1 MTYKGTIDED
11 KQLVLSRPLSEM
23 DKKLIRVAYLN
34 PDLRYAAMRIVAD
47 NSTNKLKQFAG
58 DRKWKNPETSN
69 LIGLDRVMELA
80 TQDKMWAKAIVK
92 KVTEEYKKQEGA
104 SEGGGDTKIQN
115 KIVKKLK
122 GEVESEIKKFKGA
135 GKDITNPKDRAEFEA
150 YLDEKL
156 RPAQEEVYRE
166 RIKKATGL
174 VDQEFKK
181 ASEGLLGTGVKKA
194 LSKTFEEM
202 GLDKLAN
209 VLKPSAPKN
218 IGAKEIAGVGL
229 FAQIASSVGG
239 LLGGGSAVA
248 PVAVAPVAVGAK
260 AVAPVVAVGAK
271 AVATGGILSS
281 IVSGAT
287 ALVASPFVIGAG
299 LALSYRVY
307 QNYKNTPEGEKRAKL
322 KEEFNKKKEELVK
335 KLERERK
342 YEDIGKEEATNEGI
356 KEFFKD
362 ETFDDDILGDD
373 LTIKELLDISQDG
386 DIEEKER
393 AKKILEEKKKEYMG
407 AKYTREKL
415 LLQET
420 KNKKFKTPDGK
431 RITVKEMIDM
441 EEEGDSW
448 ATNKLKDLRHTIEGP
463 EELGEEESEK
473 EKEDRILRQRGQLDM
488 STIQDKTESDL
499 ERDLALMS
507 FDEVNDVQEDLMK
520 QTKKK
525 REPKAP
531 INKKKRTTTKSDS
544 GISSEDAKTVLEAIS
559 KIRKEQESME
569 DKYKNETWENPE
581 GRIIKFNTLKKI
593 FGDSTHKH
601 HDWAVSEWKRLK
613 SKINKKGADQDK
625 EINKIVKDKFESALT
640 VDPTIIELFKS
651 VSTDGKF
658 DEGKLEEIM
667 KGVSELGKLLNS
679 EESTKKK
686 ASLSRESLIKLAYY
700 NPDKRS
706 QILKLLL
713 K

>member
-11 KQLVLSRPLSEM
+11 KQLVLSRPLSDM

-34 PDLRYAAMRIVAD
+34 PDLRYATLKIVAD
-47 NSTNKLKQFAG
+47 DATNRLKEFAG

-80 TQDKMWAKAIVK
+80 TQDKMWAKAILK
-92 KVTEEYKKQEGA
+92 KVTEEYKKQEGT
-104 SEGGGDTKIQN
+104 GGGDTKIQN
-115 KIVKKLK
+115 KVVKKLK

-166 RIKKATGL
+166 KIKNATGL
-174 VDQEFKK
+174 VDEEFKK

-194 LSKTFEEM
+194 LSKTFADL
-202 GLDKLAN
+202 GLDKLAD
-209 VLKPSAPKN
+209 VFKPSAPKD
-218 IGAKEIAGVGL
+218 ISAKEIAGVGL

-248 PVAVAPVAVGAK
+248 PVGVAATS
-260 AVAPVVAVGAK
+260 
-271 AVATGGILSS
+271 TGGILGS

-299 LALSYRVY
+299 LALSYKVY
-307 QNYKNTPEGEKRAKL
+307 QNYKNTPESEKRAKL

-342 YEDIGKEEATNEGI
+342 YEDIGKEEATNEGL
-356 KEFFKD
+356 KDFFKD

-373 LTIKELLDISQDG
+373 LTIKELLDISQEG

-415 LLQET
+415 LIQES
-420 KNKKFKTPDGK
+420 KGKKFKTPDGK

-448 ATNKLKDLRHTIEGP
+448 ASNKLKDLRHTIEGP

-488 STIQDKTESDL
+488 STIQDMSQSDL

-507 FDEVNDVQEDLMK
+507 LDQVNDVQEDLMK

-525 REPKAP
+525 KEPKAP
-531 INKKKRTTTKSDS
+531 INRKKKTTTKSDS

-569 DKYKNETWENPE
+569 DKYKNETWENPD
-581 GRIIKFNTLKKI
+581 GKIIKFNTLKKI

-601 HDWAVSEWKRLK
+601 HDWAVSEWKELK
-613 SKINKKGADQDK
+613 SKINKKGADQEE

-640 VDPTIIELFKS
+640 VDPSIIELFKS

-658 DEGKLEEIM
+658 DDGKLEEIM